1 MYYRVAIQVDSSPTW
16 KWRSTVLSSL
26 NALFQWL
33 RLYQALPQDH
43 LRVFSS
49 SSREGMDEQ
58 LACEKKGLVSNS
70 VTAAQF
76 LHERMLFS
84 PEGAWGASERRTWG
98 NQGTASKAVATNPE
112 SIESYGG
119 AHVLYERGMSSLDM
133 RRVELE
139 CGAGGDH
146 DSPYSFTLPTS
157 MPQVLAWVQLLVK
170 GQNGAL
176 QP

>member
-84 PEGAWGASERRTWG
+84 PVGHG
-98 NQGTASKAVATNPE
+98 GT
-112 SIESYGG
+112 
-119 AHVLYERGMSSLDM
+119 RG
-133 RRVELE
+133 R
-139 CGAGGDH
+139 H
-146 DSPYSFTLPTS
+146 P
-157 MPQVLAWVQLLVK
+157 
-170 GQNGAL
+170 
-176 QP
+176 